1 MIRSFSDK
9 IFNGKI
15 TINKANKNQSNI
27 LMIILEFHDKARP
40 SVKAEKDKKKNTL
53 KSEIFPL
60 L

>member
-1 MIRSFSDK
+1 
-9 IFNGKI
+9 
-15 TINKANKNQSNI
+15 
-27 LMIILEFHDKARP
+27 MIILEFHDKARP